1 MNKYLK
7 RENFNSQ
14 AISFN
19 IRNTVHNSFVIV
31 LFNNI
36 QMLKVYVSKLK
47 SKLLGSVIDLYSKA
61 DQGMLFATV
70 EEMETNN
77 ETRFTEF
84 S

>member
-19 IRNTVHNSFVIV
+19 VRNTVHNSFVIV

-36 QMLKVYVSKLK
+36 QMVRGLFWLDSVEIINELIYADFVLK
-47 SKLLGSVIDLYSKA
+47 KA
-61 DQGMLFATV
+61 EGV
-70 EEMETNN
+70 CK
-77 ETRFTEF
+77 
-84 S
+84 